1 MVDDEWATVGSSN
14 LDPLS
19 LSLNLEANVFVR
31 DAAFARH
38 LRERLDELQERH
50 CRPVDPA
57 AIPRR
62 ELWHKLTQP
71 VVFHCVRHFP
81 DWAGL
86 LPAHTPKI
94 ALARPPAHAGEPL

>member
-1 MVDDEWATVGSSN
+1 MNG
-14 LDPLS
+14 
-19 LSLNLEANVFVR
+19 

-50 CRPVDPA
+50 CRPVDRA

-62 ELWHKLTQP
+62 KLWRKLTQP
-71 VVFHCVRHFP
+71 VVFHFVRHFP

-94 ALARPPAHAGEPL
+94 ALARPPLHAAEPS

>member
-1 MVDDEWATVGSSN
+1 MWATVGSSN

-62 ELWHKLTQP
+62 EFWRKLNQP
-71 VVFHCVRHFP
+71 VHCVRHFP

-94 ALARPPAHAGEPL
+94 ALARPPAHAAEPS